1 VLTLFGLVFG
11 VIACMS
17 SPLWWCVGVDA
28 MDWIAGRLDVFPLG
42 WLVSVIFC
50 HWKTINANDE
60 RFALAA

>member
-28 MDWIAGRLDVFPLG
+28 MDWIAGRLDVFPK
-42 WLVSVIFC
+42 
-50 HWKTINANDE
+50 KTIVIPWVVANDSG
-60 RFALAA
+60 

>member
-42 WLVSVIFC
+42 WLVSVIFLRP
-50 HWKTINANDE
+50 WVVANDSG
-60 RFALAA
+60 